1 MQCLILPFSSK
12 TGQPFA
18 DTISPEASLHGP
30 RISTSP
36 RPALSPSPTPSPEC
50 EWNPSGRD
58 ALDIYTTKAPNGDEL
73 IIVSLKKLEIQ

>member
-1 MQCLILPFSSK
+1 MQCLILPFEAK
-12 TGQPFA
+12 ARPAFA
-18 DTISPEASLHGP
+18 DTIPQ
-30 RISTSP
+30 
-36 RPALSPSPTPSPEC
+36 PAPDS